1 MILHVSRIGWVSI
14 SSILYIVVTI
24 APVMSSNHV
33 ATVPLDIAQKMR
45 PRPPSMLLSG
55 NKFPPN
61 VSSAAAAA
69 AALATTTAQDDMPQS
84 SQPSLKPPSPLPD
97 QQTRESGI
105 TVYPHH
111 RAPSS
116 VSESQSSD
124 DHEKYTYDHML
135 LSDEDEDLI
144 DPMHSTKSTETA
156 TSSSR
161 RMNRKQYI
169 DWINAY
175 LPSGKRVI
183 DLSGAF
189 RNGDTLIMLLES
201 LSQKTVRRSPAQK
214 GGSVNMQMLDN
225 IVAAFKFMGREGVVV
240 DGRFTIKGMLLLQRE
255 RQRYSLF
262 LFKRYLWG

>member
-1 MILHVSRIGWVSI
+1 
-14 SSILYIVVTI
+14 
-24 APVMSSNHV
+24 MSSNHV
-33 ATVPLDIAQKMR
+33 ATVPLDVAQKMR

-55 NKFPPN
+55 NKVPPN

-69 AALATTTAQDDMPQS
+69 AAAASVSADEMPPS

-111 RAPSS
+111 APSS
-116 VSESQSSD
+116 VSESSE
-124 DHEKYTYDHML
+124 EKYTYDHML

-144 DPMHSTKSTETA
+144 DPMHSTKSTET
-156 TSSSR
+156 SSR

-240 DGRFTIKGMLLLQRE
+240 DGRFTIKGKM
-255 RQRYSLF
+255 
-262 LFKRYLWG
+262 

>member
-1 MILHVSRIGWVSI
+1 
-14 SSILYIVVTI
+14 
-24 APVMSSNHV
+24 MSSNHV

-61 VSSAAAAA
+61 VSAAA
-69 AALATTTAQDDMPQS
+69 AALATTTTTTQDDRPQS
-84 SQPSLKPPSPLPD
+84 PSQPSLKPPSPLPD

-111 RAPSS
+111 QAPSS
-116 VSESQSSD
+116 VSAESQSSE
-124 DHEKYTYDHML
+124 EKYTYDHML

-144 DPMHSTKSTETA
+144 DPMHSTKSTET
-156 TSSSR
+156 TSSSSR

-240 DGRFTIKGMLLLQRE
+240 DGRFTIKGKLLQ
-255 RQRYSLF
+255 
-262 LFKRYLWG
+262 K